1 MAIAKIVFWVSW
13 LLLAYHLAGYGLSLY
28 LITSLFKKRKP
39 VTKAPEVYPS
49 ITVICPAYNE
59 DKVIEAKIQSF
70 LNLNYPQDKI
80 KLIVISDDSTD
91 RTNEIV
97 QKYTQQNISLIIQK
111 PRAGK
116 QNAHNLVLPLLDT
129 DFVLSTDANSIFTP
143 DCVKLLVTK
152 MLSDNRIGL
161 VSGEVIMVKRGER
174 ESGESVYWKYE
185 AFLKLMDS
193 RLKTLIG
200 ANGPIYLIRRELFRE
215 IPLNSPDDFERV
227 LIALK
232 QDYIA
237 AYEPQAIIY
246 EEVTERATEE
256 IARKVR
262 IITRE
267 WYVLQRNIK
276 LLNPFRYPAVSF
288 ILFFHKVLRW
298 LFFVFVLTGF
308 ISNAFLLQH
317 CFYRIVFIFQV
328 IFYLLGTVGLISQE
342 KGHHIPLTGIP
353 GYFVAMVYSS
363 AIAFVNF
370 LQKKKINL
378 WQPVR

>member
-13 LLLAYHLAGYGLSLY
+13 LLLAYHLVGYGLSLY

-39 VTKAPEVYPS
+39 VTNAPEVYPS

-59 DKVIEAKIQSF
+59 EKVMEAKIQSF
-70 LNLNYPQDKI
+70 LNLDYPKDKI
-80 KLIVISDDSTD
+80 KMIVISDDSTD

-97 QKYTQQNISLIIQK
+97 QKYTNQNISLIIQK

-143 DCVKLLVTK
+143 DCVKLLVAK

-161 VSGEVIMVKRGER
+161 VSGEVKMVKRSER
-174 ESGESVYWKYE
+174 ESGESIYWKYE

-200 ANGPIYLIRRELFRE
+200 ANGPIYLIRRELFSE

-227 LIALK
+227 LILLK
-232 QDYIA
+232 RGYIA

-267 WYVLQRNIK
+267 WYVLQRNIE

-288 ILFFHKVLRW
+288 ILFSHKVLRW

-308 ISNAFLLQH
+308 VSNAFLLSNT
-317 CFYRIVFIFQV
+317 FYRIIFILQV
-328 IFYLLGTVGLISQE
+328 IFYLLGTIGLISQE

-363 AIAFVNF
+363 FFAFVNF
-370 LQKKKINL
+370 LQNKEINF

>member
-13 LLLAYHLAGYGLSLY
+13 LLLAYHLVGYGLSLY
-28 LITSLFKKRKP
+28 LITSLFKKKKP

-59 DKVIEAKIQSF
+59 EKVIEAKIQSF
-70 LNLNYPQDKI
+70 LNLNYPPEKI
-80 KLIVISDDSTD
+80 KMIVISDDSTD

-97 QKYTQQNISLIIQK
+97 QKYTNQNISLIIQK

-200 ANGPIYLIRRELFRE
+200 ANGPIYLIRRELFGK

-232 QDYIA
+232 QGYIA

-308 ISNAFLLQH
+308 ISNAFLLQY
-317 CFYRIVFIFQV
+317 CFYRVVFIFQV

>member
-13 LLLAYHLAGYGLSLY
+13 LLLAYHLVGYGLSLY
-28 LITSLFKKRKP
+28 LITSLFKKKKP

-59 DKVIEAKIQSF
+59 EKVIEAKIQSF
-70 LNLNYPQDKI
+70 LNLDYPKDKI
-80 KLIVISDDSTD
+80 KMIVISDDSTD

-143 DCVKLLVTK
+143 DCVQLLVTK

-161 VSGEVIMVKRGER
+161 VSGEVKMVKRGER
-174 ESGESVYWKYE
+174 ESGESLYWKYE

-200 ANGPIYLIRRELFRE
+200 ANGPIYLIKRELFGK

-232 QDYIA
+232 HSYLA
-237 AYEPQAIIY
+237 AYEPQAIIS
-246 EEVTERATEE
+246 EEVTERASEE

-267 WYVLQRNIK
+267 WYVLQRNIE

-308 ISNAFLLQH
+308 ISNAFLLQF
-317 CFYRIVFIFQV
+317 CFYRVVFIFQI